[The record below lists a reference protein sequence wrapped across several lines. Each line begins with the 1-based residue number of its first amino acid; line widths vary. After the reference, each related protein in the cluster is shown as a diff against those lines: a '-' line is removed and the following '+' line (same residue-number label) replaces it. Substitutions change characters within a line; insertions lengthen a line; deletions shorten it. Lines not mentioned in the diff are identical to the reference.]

1 MRLKDIC
8 SIRTGLVLS
17 RKISDDEVNSY
28 KYKQIT
34 LKSVQTDGCI
44 NTDEFNDFFSDELIK
59 DNYLAADG
67 DVLVRLTAPFNAI
80 YVDETIEGVVVPS
93 HFVIIKADKTQ
104 VLPQYIA
111 WYLKRERIKKAMLS
125 SCVGALLQVKPTFVA
140 DIEINLPPL
149 STQEKVV
156 EIDRLSGLETRLYN
170 ELVEQKQMYYN
181 QLTRQINKIK

>member
-1 MRLKDIC
+1 
-8 SIRTGLVLS
+8 
-17 RKISDDEVNSY
+17 
-28 KYKQIT
+28 
-34 LKSVQTDGCI
+34 
-44 NTDEFNDFFSDELIK
+44 
-59 DNYLAADG
+59 
-67 DVLVRLTAPFNAI
+67 
-80 YVDETIEGVVVPS
+80 
-93 HFVIIKADKTQ
+93 
-104 VLPQYIA
+104 
-111 WYLKRERIKKAMLS
+111 MLS